1 VSLDGVHFPEMPPL
15 PAAPD
20 DQWPDGD
27 PAVAALAEDLRIVA
41 SGPAP
46 EPRPGLVAVMAGA
59 RAVLPAPQPRRPK
72 MLVKTVLGSLAAKV
86 ALGVGVAA
94 ASVTAV
100 GATGVLP
107 DQAQHA
113 VASVVGATTPF
124 VLPDPSTER
133 PRTVDDPAESPTTTV
148 AGVVGA
154 GGVGTGTV
162 GTGTVGDD
170 PAGEDRADNHGACVS
185 AAAKDRSGTGSHG
198 KTVSSVA
205 RSDCGKVPTTS
216 TTLVPTSTTVPGNS
230 TTSSTSTSTTVAG
243 ASRVSNAG
251 PGSAD
256 SGKGNG
262 SDKAKDD
269 GSKAGNGKG
278 NDGSG
283 SSSAKG

>member
-1 VSLDGVHFPEMPPL
+1 MPPL
-15 PAAPD
+15 SRNAASD

-27 PAVAALAEDLRIVA
+27 PVMAALAEDLRIVA

-46 EPRPGLVAVMAGA
+46 EPRPGLVALMAGGG
-59 RAVLPAPQPRRPK
+59 AVEPAPQPRRPK

-113 VASVVGATTPF
+113 VASVVSATTPF

-133 PRTVDDPAESPTTTV
+133 PHTVDDPTEATTTTITG
-148 AGVVGA
+148 ATGNGA
-154 GGVGTGTV
+154 GGNGAVGTGAV

-170 PAGEDRADNHGACVS
+170 PAGHDPADNHGACVS
-185 AAAKDRSGTGSHG
+185 AAAQDTSGTGSHG

-205 RSDCGKVPTTS
+205 RSDCGKVATTS
-216 TTLVPTSTTVPGNS
+216 TTLVTTSTTVPNS
-230 TTSSTSTSTTVAG
+230 TTSSTSTTVAG
-243 ASRVSNAG
+243 TSRVSNAG
-251 PGSAD
+251 PGSANA
-256 SGKGNG
+256 GKGNG

-269 GSKAGNGKG
+269 ASNASNGKG
-278 NDGSG
+278 NDGNG
-283 SSSAKG
+283 SSSAKD